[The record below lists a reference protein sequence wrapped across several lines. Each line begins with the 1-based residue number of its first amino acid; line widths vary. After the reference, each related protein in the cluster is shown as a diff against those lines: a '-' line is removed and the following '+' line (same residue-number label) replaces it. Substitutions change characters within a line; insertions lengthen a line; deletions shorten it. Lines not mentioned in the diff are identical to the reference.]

1 MAAVGEQRELALGAN
16 QFSCR
21 GGRGAGSGYDVAAI
35 DTVAFT
41 HLDGDHTGW
50 AFSQEQDGTY
60 RKTFPAARYLI
71 AGQATPNRAWPQSR
85 SARPPASLG
94 TRLPGRAI
102 E

>member
-1 MAAVGEQRELALGAN
+1 MAAVGEQRQLALGAN

-21 GGRGAGSGYDVAAI
+21 GGRGAGSGCDLAAI

-41 HLDGDHTGW
+41 HLDGDRTGW

-60 RKTFPAARYLI
+60 RKTFPAARYLMAEADDAESCMASVAI
-71 AGQATPNRAWPQSR
+71 SATAGLTWY
-85 SARPPASLG
+85 PAS
-94 TRLPGRAI
+94 GRAI

>member
-1 MAAVGEQRELALGAN
+1 MK
-16 QFSCR
+16 
-21 GGRGAGSGYDVAAI
+21 GGRGAGSGCDLAAI

-71 AGQATPNRAWPQSR
+71 AEADDAESCMASVTISPTAGLGIALIYLDR
-85 SARPPASLG
+85 SEA
-94 TRLPGRAI
+94 
-102 E
+102 